1 MNLDSLYSKIFT
13 EINPEMTK
21 KFLLDTEGKIILM
34 EMMLFSVYLE
44 TLIINSQYQ
53 SATLISHGIA
63 QDYFFLIK

>member
-1 MNLDSLYSKIFT
+1 
-13 EINPEMTK
+13 MTK
-21 KFLLDTEGKIILM
+21 KFLLDTEGKIILR

-63 QDYFFLIK
+63 QDFFFLIK